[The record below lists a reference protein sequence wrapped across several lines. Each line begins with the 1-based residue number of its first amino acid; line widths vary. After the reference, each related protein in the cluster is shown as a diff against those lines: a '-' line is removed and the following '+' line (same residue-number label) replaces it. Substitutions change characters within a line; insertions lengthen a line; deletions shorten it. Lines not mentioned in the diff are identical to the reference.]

1 MCSDNNDGNNPSS
14 SCRSL
19 RQLDSNNRKDLAS
32 TRTDD
37 GTDDN
42 NLDRSDTHGS
52 SNHDVGKDN
61 HNYDNHRSGGR
72 GHLSKDDTPFSLPFP

>member
-1 MCSDNNDGNNPSS
+1 MMETTLPLHAGPYN
-14 SCRSL
+14 SL
-19 RQLDSNNRKDLAS
+19 IVIIVKHLAS